1 MASLVHLMERR
12 AGKESKGA
20 HSATLLSLYQRLHF
34 PQLLEVF
41 H

>member
-1 MASLVHLMERR
+1 MASHVHLMEHN
-12 AGKESKGA
+12 ADNESKGA
-20 HSATLLSLYQRLHF
+20 HSAALLSLCQRLHF